1 MFLQAFMSMQAA
13 TTLENTGGKRRALRK
28 FSAIWNLSLLKG
40 CFALR
45 YLACEQALYLGL
57 TQEILGLMRD
67 LFWARAARGL
77 GRGRNL
83 PRETQIE
90 SLLAGYTLSD

>member
-45 YLACEQALYLGL
+45 YLACEQALIVVGMSKALGKR
-57 TQEILGLMRD
+57 RD
-67 LFWARAARGL
+67 SQGVK
-77 GRGRNL
+77 
-83 PRETQIE
+83 
-90 SLLAGYTLSD
+90 